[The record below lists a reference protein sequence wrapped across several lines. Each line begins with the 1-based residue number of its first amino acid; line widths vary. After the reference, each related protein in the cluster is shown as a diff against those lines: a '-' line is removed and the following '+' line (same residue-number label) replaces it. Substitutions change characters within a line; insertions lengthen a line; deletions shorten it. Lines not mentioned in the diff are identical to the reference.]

1 MYLSTLHPQVP
12 EVPMASW
19 KVAFEGKMR
28 SVRTQTM
35 HQVIVYTS
43 SSTLHVS
50 CHVMSCCQV
59 RIDARYTAI
68 SPHFDFDSEMSA
80 WTVARA
86 MAREPW
92 SREVSAAPSDDCI
105 VCDLTCV

>member
-1 MYLSTLHPQVP
+1 MV
-12 EVPMASW
+12 SW

-35 HQVIVYTS
+35 HQVTIHHY
-43 SSTLHVS
+43 LHFMYHDILCPVP
-50 CHVMSCCQV
+50 CCQV
-59 RIDARYTAI
+59 RIDARYTAT

-92 SREVSAAPSDDCI
+92 SREVSAAPHDDCT
-105 VCDLTCV
+105 V

>member
-1 MYLSTLHPQVP
+1 MV
-12 EVPMASW
+12 SW
-19 KVAFEGKMR
+19 KVAFEGKMK
-28 SVRTQTM
+28 SARTHTL
-35 HQVIVYTS
+35 HQVTIHH
-43 SSTLHVS
+43 LHLHFMYHDILCPVP
-50 CHVMSCCQV
+50 CFQV
-59 RIDARYTAI
+59 RIDARYTAT